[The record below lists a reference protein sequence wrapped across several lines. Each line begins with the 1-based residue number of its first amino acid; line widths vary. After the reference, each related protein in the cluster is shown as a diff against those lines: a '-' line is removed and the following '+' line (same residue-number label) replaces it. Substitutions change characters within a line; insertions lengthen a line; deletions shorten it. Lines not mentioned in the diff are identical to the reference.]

1 MQRTASGRSV
11 KVAFLIPRV
20 LLAGGIFIVL
30 EHASRLAKE
39 HGHDVTVVQTH
50 GEAVEHRYPT
60 LDHLELT
67 TVDEAAG
74 RTFDLAIATWWDTV
88 YFLPRLD
95 ARGYAHFVQSLED
108 RFYEPHQ
115 TGQRLRAGMV
125 QSLPLPRIVS
135 ASWLESYYRTL
146 LPECPVHCVRSGID
160 KEVFSGR
167 APEHSG
173 NGRLRV
179 VVDGPPDVWFKAVP
193 EAVEAVERMSEA
205 HHLTLV
211 TGPSPCPDG
220 LADVADDV
228 CAGLSHEEMA
238 RLFGASHVLLKLS
251 RVEGMAGPPLEA
263 FHMGA
268 TAVLTPMTGHDEYA
282 RHGVN
287 SLLVGY
293 DDPYG
298 ATRALDLLARD
309 RDLLHRLRSDAYRTA
324 AAWPDWST
332 ATQSMAAALERI
344 VAEAANTVEG
354 TRQMILETDAALS
367 VQLEAQALRRERDQ
381 LRATLDV
388 ITRSRGW
395 RALEHLRRLLGRR

>member
-1 MQRTASGRSV
+1 MLGGDDGTIAPALGRRPNEHRGSCSAAPGRSV

-50 GEAVEHRYPT
+50 GETVEHRYPT

-135 ASWLESYYRTL
+135 AGWLESYYRTL

-167 APEHSG
+167 APERSG

-179 VVDGPPDVWFKAVP
+179 VVDGPPEVWFKAVP
-193 EAVEAVERMSEA
+193 EARCELYEIPTQGNPSGIDGRF
-205 HHLTLV
+205 HLV
-211 TGPSPCPDG
+211 SDP
-220 LADVADDV
+220 
-228 CAGLSHEEMA
+228 
-238 RLFGASHVLLKLS
+238 R
-251 RVEGMAGPPLEA
+251 PPK
-263 FHMGA
+263 
-268 TAVLTPMTGHDEYA
+268 
-282 RHGVN
+282 
-287 SLLVGY
+287 
-293 DDPYG
+293 
-298 ATRALDLLARD
+298 
-309 RDLLHRLRSDAYRTA
+309 
-324 AAWPDWST
+324 
-332 ATQSMAAALERI
+332 
-344 VAEAANTVEG
+344 
-354 TRQMILETDAALS
+354 
-367 VQLEAQALRRERDQ
+367 
-381 LRATLDV
+381 
-388 ITRSRGW
+388 
-395 RALEHLRRLLGRR
+395 